1 MKLEAVRNWS
11 LIHIKAPWIQPPHN
25 PRSKLRRKVMD
36 NIQLRQDILD
46 ELDFEPSI
54 DATRIGVT
62 VSEGVVTLT
71 GHVSSYAEEIR
82 AEEAVRRIKGVH
94 AIADEIEVQ
103 YPGWK
108 ATSDED
114 IAKRALNILE
124 WNDVIPSDGVQV
136 KVSKGWVT
144 LSGEVAWQYQ
154 KKAAEDAVRKMTG
167 VMGVINNISLKP
179 SVLVKDVKE
188 RIESALRRHAEIE
201 AGAIQIS
208 VRGGNK
214 VVLEGKV
221 DNWEERRAVE
231 NAAWSVPG
239 VQSVD
244 DQLSIVP

>member
-1 MKLEAVRNWS
+1 
-11 LIHIKAPWIQPPHN
+11 
-25 PRSKLRRKVMD
+25 MD
-36 NIQLRQDILD
+36 NIQLRQEILD
-46 ELDFEPSI
+46 ELNFEPRI
-54 DATRIGVT
+54 EATKIGVA

-71 GHVSSYAEEIR
+71 GHVSSYAEKIT
-82 AEEAVRRIKGVH
+82 AEEAARRIKGVH
-94 AIADEIEVQ
+94 AIANEIEVQ
-103 YPGWK
+103 YPGEK
-108 ATSDED
+108 ATSDEE

-167 VMGVINNISLKP
+167 VIGVINNISLKP

-201 AGAIQIS
+201 AGAIQVS
-208 VRGGNK
+208 VRGENK
-214 VVLEGKV
+214 VVLQGKV
-221 DNWEERRAVE
+221 DNWDERDAVE

-239 VQSVD
+239 VQSID
-244 DQLSIVP
+244 DRLIIAP